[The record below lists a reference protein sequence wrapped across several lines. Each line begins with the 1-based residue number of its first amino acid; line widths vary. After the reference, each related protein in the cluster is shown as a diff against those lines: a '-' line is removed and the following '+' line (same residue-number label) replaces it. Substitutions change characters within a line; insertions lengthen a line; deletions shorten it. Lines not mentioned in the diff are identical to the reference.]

1 MFIISG
7 DVFTEGGKDIAF
19 SNYSASWKFHRKIA
33 GKALRFFVIYYYIND
48 ILIICVDLKN
58 IKTKFSC
65 IIKKDYKCLIY
76 DFIGIIYKEIYWKTW
91 FKRTWINFWTRWPR
105 KKSRLCLKNTSIWWF
120 FINYTQYALE
130 KSKYWIMH
138 SLTILCFLPY
148 HVSLFTVWS
157 GREGIFFLICAK
169 IKSKR
174 TRIM

>member
-65 IIKKDYKCLIY
+65 KIKKDYECLIY
-76 DFIGIIYKEIYWKTW
+76 IW
-91 FKRTWINFWTRWPR
+91 FYRHY
-105 KKSRLCLKNTSIWWF
+105 LQGDL
-120 FINYTQYALE
+120 LE
-130 KSKYWIMH
+130 KMIQENMNKFLNKMAEEKEPFMFKEYVDLMVFH
-138 SLTILCFLPY
+138 QLYTICF
-148 HVSLFTVWS
+148 
-157 GREGIFFLICAK
+157 GEK
-169 IKSKR
+169 
-174 TRIM
+174 